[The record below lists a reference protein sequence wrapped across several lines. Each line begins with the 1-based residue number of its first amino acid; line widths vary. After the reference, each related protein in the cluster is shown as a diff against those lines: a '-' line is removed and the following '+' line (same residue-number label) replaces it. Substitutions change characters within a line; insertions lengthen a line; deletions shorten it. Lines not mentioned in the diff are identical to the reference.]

1 MTTKYLPAVFLAAVI
16 VIVVAIGDSASAQN
30 AGGAVNV
37 QKFGDNATVQ
47 TCDNSTI
54 ELNTDEKQMLDLHN
68 QTRIAK
74 GLPQLCVHATLTEAA
89 RAHSQE
95 MLDKGYLSH
104 DSFNGDN
111 LQTRLAHFGYTFP
124 GYSSWDYGE
133 NISWGSSYMGEPE
146 NRFDAWMNSDDHKAN
161 ILNKDYRE
169 IGIGA
174 RTGSYE
180 NNSGN
185 MYTVDFGTRQR

>member
-1 MTTKYLPAVFLAAVI
+1 MITKYVPAVFLAAMLVI
-16 VIVVAIGDSASAQN
+16 VAAVGGSASAQN
-30 AGGAVNV
+30 AGDVVNV

-47 TCDNSTI
+47 SCDNKTI
-54 ELNTDEKQMLDLHN
+54 ELNSDEKQMLDLHN
-68 QTRIAK
+68 QARTDK
-74 GLPQLCVHATLTEAA
+74 GLPPLCVHPTLTEAA

-95 MLDKGYLSH
+95 MLDKSYLAH
-104 DSFNGDN
+104 DSFNGEN
-111 LQTRLAHFGYTFP
+111 LEVRLAHFGYTFP
-124 GYSSWDYGE
+124 GYFSWKYGE

-174 RTGSYE
+174 RTGTYE
-180 NNSGN
+180 NNSGK